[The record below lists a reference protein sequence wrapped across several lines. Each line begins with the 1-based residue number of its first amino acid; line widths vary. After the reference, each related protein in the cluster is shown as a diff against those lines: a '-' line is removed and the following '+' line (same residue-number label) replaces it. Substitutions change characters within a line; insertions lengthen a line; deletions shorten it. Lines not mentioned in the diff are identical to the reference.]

1 MDNVVHSPIGLIHLI
16 ASLLSLI
23 SGTLVLALTKGTR
36 IHKMIGYAYSIF
48 MLTLNVTAFG
58 LFGLFGKFGPFHA
71 AALVSLATL
80 AGGMVPVLVRSPQW
94 LIYHLS
100 FMYYSVFGLY
110 AAFVS
115 EIIVRIPGIRFGPAV
130 GIATALVM
138 ISAMIAFRFL
148 SKRWQ
153 VRYDQSKLS

>member
-1 MDNVVHSPIGLIHLI
+1 MENVVHSPTGLIHLI
-16 ASLLSLI
+16 ASLLSLL
-23 SGTLVLALTKGTR
+23 SGTLVLALAKGSR
-36 IHKMIGYAYSIF
+36 IHKMIGYAYGIF
-48 MLTLNVTAFG
+48 MLILNGTAFV

-80 AGGMVPVLVRSPQW
+80 AGGMIPVMMRSPQW
-94 LIYHLS
+94 LMYHFS

-115 EIIVRIPGIRFGPAV
+115 EVIVRIPGIPFGPAV

-138 ISAMIAFRFL
+138 ISAMIAFRSL

-153 VRYDQSKLS
+153 ARYDQSKLT